1 MKTEL
6 KRELFYSAKALCN
19 FVNEHQITKENIQ
32 AIAEDSEVYV
42 LFYWADMIGIQK
54 EQSYKEGAE
63 FGYNK
68 AFEEMR
74 KHIAEL
80 EKENAE
86 LKSELIAHKTSD
98 C

>member
-6 KRELFYSAKALCN
+6 KRELFQSAINLCA

-32 AIAEDSEVYV
+32 SIVENSGVLV

-86 LKSELIAHKTSD
+86 LKSELSAHKTSD
-98 C
+98 W

>member
-6 KRELFYSAKALCN
+6 KRMLFQSAISLCT
-19 FVNEHQITKENIQ
+19 FVNEHHITKENIQ
-32 AIAEDSEVYV
+32 AIVEDSGVLF

-68 AFEEMR
+68 AFEETR